1 MTLNEIAKKFSV
13 GGLVK
18 HVHKCSVHIGILLA
32 LHESP
37 QAMATVAWYDSKK
50 DDFGDIHK
58 TYVKFL
64 EPYGEID
71 AVKTLIEFAGRLLQ
85 DSPATICI
93 GEEDKLKEAIDIC
106 EGAFGI

>member
-18 HVHKCSVHIGILLA
+18 HVHKCSIHIGILLA

-64 EPYGEID
+64 EPYGEIE
-71 AVKTLIEFAGRLLQ
+71 AVKTLIDFAGRLLEA
-85 DSPATICI
+85 DLGKPDR
-93 GEEDKLKEAIDIC
+93 EKLESAIDTC
-106 EGAFGI
+106 EGAFGL